1 MTTPFQEILSFWFD
15 SLDAPDSTIAGRQA
29 ELWWGKSSETDSEIQ
44 RRFGDLPEQVEVGA
58 LDEWRKSPE
67 GWLALIL
74 VVDQFTRNV
83 FRDTPR
89 AFAFDE
95 VARQL
100 CIDGIEAGQDAHLR
114 LIQRVFFYLPLEHSE
129 NADHQTWCVDLMR
142 GLVRQAPEDQRAVFE
157 NFVGY
162 AEAHKRIIDRFG
174 RFPHRN
180 EILGRASSAEEL
192 EFLKQPGSSF

>member
-1 MTTPFQEILSFWFD
+1 MNESVQQIISHWFGA
-15 SLDAPDSTIAGRQA
+15 LDAPDSTIAGRQA
-29 ELWWGKSSETDSEIQ
+29 GLWWGKKPDADTHIRE
-44 RRFGDLPEQVEVGA
+44 RFGDLPDQVAAGA
-58 LDEWRKSPE
+58 LEDWKDLPE

-74 VVDQFTRNV
+74 VTDQFTRNI
-83 FRDTPR
+83 FRDSPR

-95 VARQL
+95 AAREL
-100 CIDGIEAGQDAHLR
+100 CIEGLDAGQDAHLR

-129 NADHQTWCVDLMR
+129 DADHQRWCVDLMR

-157 NFVGY
+157 DFVGY

-180 EILGRASSAEEL
+180 EILGRASSAEEI